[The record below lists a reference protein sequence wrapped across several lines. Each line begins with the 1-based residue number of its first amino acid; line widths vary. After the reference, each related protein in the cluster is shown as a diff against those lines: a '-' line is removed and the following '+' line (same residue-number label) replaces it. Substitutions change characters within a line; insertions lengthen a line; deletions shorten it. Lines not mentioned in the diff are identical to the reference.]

1 LVQEFGVVKCRSE
14 GIAFHN
20 LEHQLHACYDFV
32 ELILFKF
39 RMRWRKSTT
48 DCRAAFISIGADPV
62 GCFEL
67 SRGEASILLFGK
79 NPAPSASEVK
89 ERHVQQEHR
98 VEPARTFS
106 KQLTRAASTSDLA

>member
-14 GIAFHN
+14 CIAFHN

-39 RMRWRKSTT
+39 RMRLAEVRDLTTT
-48 DCRAAFISIGADPV
+48 DCRAAFISIGTDPV
-62 GCFEL
+62 GCVEL

-79 NPAPSASEVK
+79 NPAPSVGEVK
-89 ERHVQQEHR
+89 EQHV
-98 VEPARTFS
+98 
-106 KQLTRAASTSDLA
+106 